1 MHLVNDSV
9 SVARPPE
16 HFSMDVVREAFG
28 TPLAGYTIALE
39 AWRRGLGV
47 RLLDGQMRR
56 YVISSKHRSV
66 KFDKARPS
74 TTTSDAIKVTKSK
87 FETSSHL
94 RHGDVP
100 VPLGRIIDPKDPS
113 AGAALLREAA
123 EIGYPVVLKPLLG
136 SMGRDVYTN
145 IQTPTDLEETY
156 GFLTGPGTKPQTFVL
171 EEHCTGEDY
180 RVLVVGDRVTAA
192 CLRRPANVVGDG
204 AHTVEEL
211 ISLKNQLRAQNP
223 YLSAKPIVV
232 DREVT
237 QLLERHGWALDSVP
251 VAGQTV
257 MLREKANASQ
267 GGDSLD
273 RTDELPDVVKDA
285 AVRAVAAIPGLFMAG
300 VDVLYDE
307 TRQPGGDSFRVIELN
322 SRPEIE
328 INMYPW
334 VGEGR
339 DAPRDIIDQL
349 FPETPR
355 SENPLLASTALNV
368 PTMLAPLREAIAD
381 EVILKRK
388 PSHSYPC
395 RLSYAV
401 GRNEPLSGAKVR
413 EVLVV
418 ARQTRV
424 AGHAV
429 TSGNE
434 AQVIVCGTEDN
445 VRDFVRKAGRTLG
458 IKAESARPWDGV
470 VAQGF
475 TIDN

>member
-257 MLREKANASQ
+257 ML
-267 GGDSLD
+267 
-273 RTDELPDVVKDA
+273 VK
-285 AVRAVAAIPGLFMAG
+285 P
-300 VDVLYDE
+300 
-307 TRQPGGDSFRVIELN
+307 RV
-322 SRPEIE
+322 
-328 INMYPW
+328 
-334 VGEGR
+334 
-339 DAPRDIIDQL
+339 
-349 FPETPR
+349 
-355 SENPLLASTALNV
+355 
-368 PTMLAPLREAIAD
+368 
-381 EVILKRK
+381 
-388 PSHSYPC
+388 
-395 RLSYAV
+395 
-401 GRNEPLSGAKVR
+401 
-413 EVLVV
+413 
-418 ARQTRV
+418 
-424 AGHAV
+424 
-429 TSGNE
+429 
-434 AQVIVCGTEDN
+434 
-445 VRDFVRKAGRTLG
+445 
-458 IKAESARPWDGV
+458 
-470 VAQGF
+470 
-475 TIDN
+475 